1 MSSLSYKPFKEAI
14 LFVLFIIVSFCW
26 NMFEILNGRINAEV
40 TEQQRER
47 QGEGVR
53 GRGSIRNGVGKKP
66 GLAGSKRD
74 KKDT

>member
-1 MSSLSYKPFKEAI
+1 
-14 LFVLFIIVSFCW
+14 
-26 NMFEILNGRINAEV
+26 MFEILNGRINAEV